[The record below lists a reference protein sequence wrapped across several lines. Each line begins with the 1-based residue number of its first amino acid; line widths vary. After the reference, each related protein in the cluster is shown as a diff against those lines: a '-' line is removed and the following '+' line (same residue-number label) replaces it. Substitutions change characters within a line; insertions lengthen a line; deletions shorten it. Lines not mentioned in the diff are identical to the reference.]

1 MAVSRKVD
9 LKKILLGIWKM
20 IQSCI
25 SFLTTLIIV
34 ISIAITVL
42 FLAKIK
48 PYVVIT
54 GSMEPAI
61 PVQSVCFVNERI
73 PLEDVT
79 VGEVVSFRMS
89 ENMFVTH
96 RVSAIS
102 DGKYITKGDANNTED
117 ASPVTTENYIGKTV
131 FVIPKVGYILSF
143 LHTKKGKIVAATI
156 IVLLLILSF
165 LPKKEKK
172 PETQ

>member
-54 GSMEPAI
+54 GSINQLMLDLRLDFGQKVMLQ
-61 PVQSVCFVNERI
+61 PVELIQMN
-73 PLEDVT
+73 
-79 VGEVVSFRMS
+79 
-89 ENMFVTH
+89 
-96 RVSAIS
+96 
-102 DGKYITKGDANNTED
+102 
-117 ASPVTTENYIGKTV
+117 
-131 FVIPKVGYILSF
+131 
-143 LHTKKGKIVAATI
+143 
-156 IVLLLILSF
+156 LL
-165 LPKKEKK
+165 
-172 PETQ
+172 